1 MAGLNAVITGW
12 GAYVPPRRVTNDDI
26 AELVLRTRTEK
37 GMSLDPARDLTN
49 DAWITSHTGIKE
61 RRFAGDGEFTSTM
74 SVKAARR
81 ALDRAGLAPRDID
94 FIIVATASPDYL
106 FPSTAAL
113 VQHELG
119 APRAG
124 VIDLEAACTGFL
136 YGLAVARGLIIAG
149 TARTVL
155 VIGAETL
162 SRFIDFT
169 DRGTCIL
176 FADGAGAVIVEASN
190 ASVGIESAVLRAD
203 GSKANLLL
211 LPGGGSRH
219 PTSTDSQKNG
229 LHYIKMSGQET
240 FKLAVQMM
248 SEAAVLAI
256 QDAGLRQEDIDLFVP
271 HQANKRIIDA
281 IAKRLRLPEDK
292 VFVNIQ
298 NYGNTSAASIPIALC
313 EAVDAG
319 KVKRGDKL
327 LFVAFGGGFTW
338 GACVTEWFGPV
349 DAYRKQSLVGRL
361 QRELEQ
367 RIEEIV
373 NR

>member
-12 GAYVPPRRVTNDDI
+12 GSYVPPRRVTNDDV
-26 AELVLRTRTEK
+26 AQLMLETR
-37 GMSLDPARDLTN
+37 RY
-49 DAWITSHTGIKE
+49 
-61 RRFAGDGEFTSTM
+61 AGDSEYTSTM
-74 SVKAARR
+74 ATKAARR
-81 ALDRAGLAPRDID
+81 ALERAGLSARDVD

-113 VQHELG
+113 VQTDLG
-119 APRAG
+119 AARAG

-136 YGLAVARGLIIAG
+136 YGLAVARGLI
-149 TARTVL
+149 V
-155 VIGAETL
+155 AETL

-176 FADGAGAVIVEASN
+176 FADGAGAVVVEASN

-281 IAKRLRLPEDK
+281 IAKRLRLPEEK

-349 DAYRKQSLVGRL
+349 DAYRSRNLVGRL